1 MICEFE
7 FANRI
12 SLIWHRSLKR
22 WEYGARNVGS
32 RPRLV
37 QWNYY
42 RHSRNSRL
50 IGLGLA
56 RALGLI
62 LCDARL
68 SPHIIITTINLRPQ
82 QEVSKSRLRTPV
94 IKNPSPIKKNLLSW
108 LKYLVLDV
116 EHSIILVEIIQNSL
130 ENQNKHLTLHA
141 SLAYL
146 LAHGYDTIW
155 RSANILRHFLAPSL
169 GLHLFHSFLLEFTLK
184 IWWHVLIR
192 SSNEIQKYL
201 FWTFLTGQ
209 STHSS
214 WRPNK
219 FGIMPSDKDPE

>member
-1 MICEFE
+1 MK
-7 FANRI
+7 
-12 SLIWHRSLKR
+12 LLQTLKKLAVD
-22 WEYGARNVGS
+22 WS
-32 RPRLV
+32 
-37 QWNYY
+37 
-42 RHSRNSRL
+42 
-50 IGLGLA
+50 GLGA
-56 RALGLI
+56 CSWTHFMWRTP
-62 LCDARL
+62 L
-68 SPHIIITTINLRPQ
+68 SPHYHHNHQL
-82 QEVSKSRLRTPV
+82 ETPARSV
-94 IKNPSPIKKNLLSW
+94 KIKTESPLYSSPIKKNLLSW

-184 IWWHVLIR
+184 ILWHVLIR
-192 SSNEIQKYL
+192 SSNEIHKYL

-219 FGIMPSDKDPE
+219 FGIMPSDTDPE

>member
-1 MICEFE
+1 MK
-7 FANRI
+7 
-12 SLIWHRSLKR
+12 LLQTLKKLAVD
-22 WEYGARNVGS
+22 WS
-32 RPRLV
+32 
-37 QWNYY
+37 
-42 RHSRNSRL
+42 
-50 IGLGLA
+50 GLGA
-56 RALGLI
+56 CSWTHFMWRTP
-62 LCDARL
+62 L
-68 SPHIIITTINLRPQ
+68 SPHYHHNHQL
-82 QEVSKSRLRTPV
+82 ETPARSV
-94 IKNPSPIKKNLLSW
+94 KIKTENPLYSSPIKKNLLSW

-130 ENQNKHLTLHA
+130 ENQNKYSTLHA

-184 IWWHVLIR
+184 ILWHVLIR

-219 FGIMPSDKDPE
+219 FGIMPSDTDPE